1 MPGEKPL
8 PASLRHLKAKLKILR
23 RPSVLGSISI
33 LLLAAWFL
41 GDYWQQSLN
50 QARTVKTQDH
60 ARSSLP
66 SDSALQPDP
75 LDPLSSV
82 EDPLSGEIPVL
93 PASSALESPQPSD
106 QPLDPSLTSLSK
118 TNPSR
123 STQGQRSSLWQSP
136 FSGDRPSAGSASSNP
151 FSSEVP
157 EITAFP
163 RSSPTPGG
171 SSWTSDHAELGTAAS
186 GVSTNPLQSALDRHA
201 TSEPSRTGIPQP
213 ASPASPASPLP
224 GTSVTG
230 SSTSSFNPTTPGQF
244 YMPQPLPGQPAAI
257 QTLVQP
263 QYVPQTSPAAGT
275 TGYTLPPSFQAPNA
289 GTTTTP
295 YTPYSTTPSSPLGQS
310 IVPRQPNSVTTPT
323 NLGSTYPATAYPAT
337 AQPQFTTPQLS
348 PAPFSVPRRAPGQSI
363 GGGQINTFSN
373 P

>member
-1 MPGEKPL
+1 MHGEKPL

-50 QARTVKTQDH
+50 QARAVKHQDH
-60 ARSSLP
+60 ARSILPSDSLP

-82 EDPLSGEIPVL
+82 EDPLSGEIPTL
-93 PASSALESPQPSD
+93 SASSALESPQPSD
-106 QPLDPSLTSLSK
+106 QPLDPSLTSLPKPTS
-118 TNPSR
+118 SR
-123 STQGQRSSLWQSP
+123 STPGDRSSLWQSP
-136 FSGDRPSAGSASSNP
+136 FSRDRTSAGSASSNP

-163 RSSPTPGG
+163 RSSPTPEGN
-171 SSWTSDHAELGTAAS
+171 SWTSGNAASGNAES
-186 GVSTNPLQSALDRHA
+186 GVSTNPLQSALDRHT

-213 ASPASPASPLP
+213 ATPASPLP
-224 GTSVTG
+224 GSSSSTR

-244 YMPQPLPGQPAAI
+244 YMPQPLPGQPAAT

-263 QYVPQTSPAAGT
+263 PYVPQTSPAAGT
-275 TGYTLPPSFQAPNA
+275 TGYTVPPSFQAPNA
-289 GTTTTP
+289 GAPPNP
-295 YTPYSTTPSSPLGQS
+295 YTPSMLPSPPLGQS
-310 IVPRQPNSVTTPT
+310 IAPLQPTPGT
-323 NLGSTYPATAYPAT
+323 SPANLGSTYPAT
-337 AQPQFTTPQLS
+337 AQPQFTTPQPS